1 VFVQALPFVLR
12 RRRLLAQL
20 MLLTLLFLRQ
30 DICSLGLQK
39 STKLTSQTAADAC
52 TSADHRGRGH
62 PRLTRSHLGRLLL
75 RASLRPSYLPRL
87 EQASQTL
94 LSPRQNNQYRC

>member
-39 STKLTSQTAADAC
+39 ST
-52 TSADHRGRGH
+52 
-62 PRLTRSHLGRLLL
+62 
-75 RASLRPSYLPRL
+75 
-87 EQASQTL
+87 
-94 LSPRQNNQYRC
+94 N